1 MNQKTTLVVLG
12 VTLAIVA
19 SLALAPIVGDMASAR
34 KSSLHLEKHLQI
46 AEDAEVMA
54 LQGRHTTSI

>member
-19 SLALAPIVGDMASAR
+19 SLALAPIAEEMAYAH
-34 KSSLHLEKHLQI
+34 SSRIVSKTG
-46 AEDAEVMA
+46 A
-54 LQGRHTTSI
+54 LIRFLIV